1 MNNTTIHPT
10 AVIETG
16 AEIGE
21 GCHIG
26 PFCIVGAKVKL
37 AKGVRLHSHVVVE
50 GNTSIGE
57 ETEVY
62 PFTSL
67 GHAPQDLKYKG
78 ENSTLVIGAR
88 NRIREHVTM
97 NPGTESG
104 GMMTEVGNDCLFMAG
119 THVAHDCKIGNNVII
134 ANYSAIAGHVHIG
147 DYAIIGG
154 VCGILQF
161 VRIGAHAMIGFMS
174 AVESDVIPY
183 GLVKG
188 DRAALRGLNLIG
200 MQRRGFSSEDISA
213 AREAFRG
220 LFQAQGT
227 LAERI
232 SATAIDYGDNELV
245 TEMVEFIKNK
255 SKHGICQPK
264 LEDAA

>member
-1 MNNTTIHPT
+1 MSKAIIHPT
-10 AVIETG
+10 SIVEAG
-16 AEIGE
+16 AEIGDD
-21 GCHIG
+21 CNIG
-26 PFCIVGAKVKL
+26 PFCIIGPKVKL
-37 AKGVRLHSHVVVE
+37 GRGVRLHSHVVIH
-50 GNTSIGE
+50 GRTTIGE

-78 ENSTLVIGAR
+78 EDSALVIGAR

-97 NPGTESG
+97 NPGTETG
-104 GMMTEVGNDCLFMAG
+104 GMLTEVGNDGLFMAG
-119 THVAHDCKIGNNVII
+119 THIAHDCKVGNNVII

-147 DYAIIGG
+147 DHAIIGG
-154 VCGILQF
+154 VSGVMQF

-188 DRAALRGLNLIG
+188 ERASLRGLNLIG
-200 MQRRGFSSEDISA
+200 MQRRGFSSEDIA
-213 AREAFRG
+213 ATREAFRG
-220 LFQAQGT
+220 LFQAEGT
-227 LAERI
+227 LSERM
-232 SATAIDYGDNELV
+232 SATAIDYGDNQLV
-245 TEMVEFIKNK
+245 AEMLEFIKHK

-264 LEDAA
+264 FEDAA